1 MNERH
6 VMIKESKFESMH
18 KCIRELEAAIRQH
31 RDDVHLHLG
40 NAHTDLDLKL
50 YAALEEKK

>member
-1 MNERH
+1 MSEQTLIVINKVLTEH
-6 VMIKESKFESMH
+6 IE
-18 KCIRELEAAIRQH
+18 ELEAAIRQH